1 MSGTQQSLVDCWSN
15 CLFHRLPEDMTK
27 WATEELVK
35 TLQKQQLHLLPHISR
50 HPLLPTCLSPSQRRG
65 RENAT
70 TWQTRC
76 VLLWQAV
83 CLEGY
88 CNTFPLI
95 NICIFCSFYI
105 FDQLQ
110 DCAAIMAHYS
120 FCIPHHYSMSLCF
133 WNVLSAALLHNFDC
147 TWFKVHL
154 GNPAHPSLQFL
165 LCVSST
171 GYPSTQH
178 LSPDACVSIWKQV
191 SPFSHHTHFHWF
203 LCTCIKGIS
212 SFFVCLKPTMPPPPP
227 PPTCHA
233 SFPVYLPSPPV
244 LYVLW
249 ASDLGWCA
257 GGWRGGAAIQMERRF
272 LWWCTVGE
280 REGAASWHERGGG
293 DDELDVNKLSL
304 PTQHSTHRNKQKQ
317 QRQTPDEPG
326 ALNNNQTGK
335 RLFHPQRRGK
345 NRRSGFDK
353 LNENECIKRKM
364 RPNMC
369 FAVSCS
375 FTRWRFETQQQ
386 SFSPHP
392 D

>member
-120 FCIPHHYSMSLCF
+120 FCILHHYSMSLCF
-133 WNVLSAALLHNFDC
+133 WNVLSAVLLHN
-147 TWFKVHL
+147 
-154 GNPAHPSLQFL
+154 
-165 LCVSST
+165 
-171 GYPSTQH
+171 
-178 LSPDACVSIWKQV
+178 
-191 SPFSHHTHFHWF
+191 
-203 LCTCIKGIS
+203 LCT
-212 SFFVCLKPTMPPPPP
+212 FNF
-227 PPTCHA
+227 
-233 SFPVYLPSPPV
+233 
-244 LYVLW
+244 
-249 ASDLGWCA
+249 
-257 GGWRGGAAIQMERRF
+257 
-272 LWWCTVGE
+272 
-280 REGAASWHERGGG
+280 
-293 DDELDVNKLSL
+293 
-304 PTQHSTHRNKQKQ
+304 
-317 QRQTPDEPG
+317 
-326 ALNNNQTGK
+326 
-335 RLFHPQRRGK
+335 
-345 NRRSGFDK
+345 
-353 LNENECIKRKM
+353 
-364 RPNMC
+364 
-369 FAVSCS
+369 
-375 FTRWRFETQQQ
+375 
-386 SFSPHP
+386 
-392 D
+392 